1 MLPLSGWM
9 LEMAKAVLM
18 ACHTC
23 RYEELSDLSQKY
35 KIRAV
40 PLFMFWKGGE
50 VVEQFATRE
59 RVRVAEAINKHAAYQ
74 VLEPK

>member
-1 MLPLSGWM
+1 MEKSAL
-9 LEMAKAVLM
+9 VLM
-18 ACHTC
+18 AIQTC

-35 KIRAV
+35 KIRSV

-59 RVRVAEAINKHAAYQ
+59 RVRVAQAINKHAAYQ
-74 VLEPK
+74 VLEPT

>member
-1 MLPLSGWM
+1 MLLLSGWIWKWRKPM
-9 LEMAKAVLM
+9 LV

-50 VVEQFATRE
+50 VIEQFATRE